1 MPLAGFSITIRVG
14 GKTSGVG
21 GESTTGAEGMTSGW
35 GCMGVWPTWKMQ
47 QQLQECLMLTLL
59 LII

>member
-1 MPLAGFSITIRVG
+1 MPLAGFSIKIRVG

-21 GESTTGAEGMTSGW
+21 GVWEWGW

-47 QQLQECLMLTLL
+47 QQLQECLMLMLL